1 MATRRLDGRDDDSF
15 SRTGLIPR
23 PRLVAGR
30 PDGSSPIRWDR
41 IGRALIIGVCVLIAI
56 LYIRPLVS
64 ILSARGEASERRAE
78 VERLQATNDR
88 LNRRVKALKSP
99 AALELEARRLGMV
112 KPGERAYVIKG
123 LPDAP

>member
-1 MATRRLDGRDDDSF
+1 MAVQGAHDRREKPFAS
-15 SRTGLIPR
+15 TGMIPR

-30 PDGSSPIRWDR
+30 PDGTSPIRWDR
-41 IGRALIIGVCVLIAI
+41 IGGALIIGVCLLIAI

-64 ILSARGEASERRAE
+64 IVSARGEAADRRAE
-78 VERLQATNDR
+78 VQRLQSVNDR
-88 LNRRVKALKSP
+88 LTRRVQELKSP

>member
-1 MATRRLDGRDDDSF
+1 MASQRIHDRADDSF
-15 SRTGLIPR
+15 VRAGLIPR

-41 IGRALIIGVCVLIAI
+41 IGRALIIGVCVLIAA
-56 LYIRPLVS
+56 LYVKPLVK
-64 ILSARGEASERRAE
+64 IISARGEASERRAE
-78 VERLQATNDR
+78 VVRLQSINDR
-88 LNRRVKALKSP
+88 LTNRVKALKSP

>member
-1 MATRRLDGRDDDSF
+1 MASQRAYDRSDDSF
-15 SRTGLIPR
+15 VTAGIIPR

-56 LYIRPLVS
+56 LYVKPLVK
-64 ILSARGEASERRAE
+64 IISARGEASQRRAE
-78 VERLQATNDR
+78 VVRLKAVNDR
-88 LNRRVKALKSP
+88 LTSRVKALKSP

>member
-23 PRLVAGR
+23 PRPVAGR

>member
-1 MATRRLDGRDDDSF
+1 MGFQGVHDRAEEPF
-15 SRTGLIPR
+15 SRTGMIPR
-23 PRLVAGR
+23 PKLVPGR

-41 IGRALIIGVCVLIAI
+41 IGRALIIGVCLLIAI

-64 ILSARGEASERRAE
+64 IVSARGEAADRRAQ
-78 VERLQATNDR
+78 VERLQAVNDR
-88 LNRRVKALKSP
+88 LTKRVQTLKSP

>member
-1 MATRRLDGRDDDSF
+1 MATRRLDGRDEDSF

-64 ILSARGEASERRAE
+64 IISARGEASERRAE

-88 LNRRVKALKSP
+88 LTRRVKALKSP

>member
-1 MATRRLDGRDDDSF
+1 MA
-15 SRTGLIPR
+15 SRTARERADESFAGSGLIPR

-64 ILSARGEASERRAE
+64 IISARGEAQDRRAQ
-78 VERLQATNDR
+78 VERLQVVNDR
-88 LNRRVKALKSP
+88 LTKKVNALKNP

>member
-1 MATRRLDGRDDDSF
+1 MASQRVYDRSDDSF
-15 SRTGLIPR
+15 VRAGLIPR

-41 IGRALIIGVCVLIAI
+41 IGRALIIGVCLLIAV
-56 LYIRPLVS
+56 LYVKPLVK
-64 ILSARGEASERRAE
+64 IVSARGEAAQRREE
-78 VERLQATNDR
+78 VTRLQSVNDR
-88 LNRRVKALKSP
+88 LTRRVKALKNP

>member
-1 MATRRLDGRDDDSF
+1 MAVQGAHDRREKPFAS
-15 SRTGLIPR
+15 TGMFPR
-23 PRLVAGR
+23 PRLLAGR
-30 PDGSSPIRWDR
+30 PDGTSPIRWDR
-41 IGRALIIGVCVLIAI
+41 IGRALIIGVCLLIAI